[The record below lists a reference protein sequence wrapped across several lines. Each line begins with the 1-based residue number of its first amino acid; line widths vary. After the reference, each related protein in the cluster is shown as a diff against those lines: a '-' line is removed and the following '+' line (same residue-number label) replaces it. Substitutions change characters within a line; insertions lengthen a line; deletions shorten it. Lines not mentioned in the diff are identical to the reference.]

1 MTAYSLPTAPLTA
14 HPLALNH
21 GMLLRYARHLTLPE
35 VGAAGQERLG
45 AARVLLVGA
54 GGLGSPAALYLAAA
68 GVGTLGIIDG
78 DKVDLTN
85 LQRQILHGTADV
97 GRAKVDSAAD
107 RLGDLNPEVAIEP
120 HGFTLTRRTPSSSSA
135 ATTSSSTAATTF
147 PTRYLVNDAAIL
159 AGKPYVYGS
168 IFKFDGQVSV
178 FGAAGGP
185 CYRCLFAEPPAPELI
200 PSCAEAGVL
209 GVLPG
214 IIGSLQALEAIK
226 LILGIGTPLVGRLLM
241 FDGLALTTRELQVH
255 RDPACA
261 MCGDAPSHHRADR
274 LRSVLWNQSRRAATR
289 RRFLRKRWRPHW
301 RERPRLRSLMSAN
314 RGNGRSRTLRGAG
327 TFRSRA
333 LPARVSELDARRE
346 IITVC
351 HRGARSLSA
360 RRLLAGAGFS
370 RVKSLAGGIDAY
382 AARVDPKLSRY

>member
-1 MTAYSLPTAPLTA
+1 MD
-14 HPLALNH
+14 
-21 GMLLRYARHLTLPE
+21 LLRYARHLTLPE

-45 AARVLLVGA
+45 RARVLLVGA

-78 DKVDLTN
+78 DRVDVTN
-85 LQRQILHGTADV
+85 LQRQILHGTSDV
-97 GRAKVDSAAD
+97 GRAKVESAAD
-107 RLGDLNPEVAIEP
+107 RLGDLNPGVEIEP
-120 HGFTLTRRTPSSSSA
+120 HGFTLTSANAVELFRRYDIIVDGSDN
-135 ATTSSSTAATTF
+135 F

-214 IIGSLQALEAIK
+214 IIGSLQALETIK

-241 FDGLALTTRELQVH
+241 FDGLALTTRELRVH
-255 RDPACA
+255 RDPACT
-261 MCGDAPSHHRADR
+261 MCGDAPSITAPIDYEAFCGITAA
-274 LRSVLWNQSRRAATR
+274 RSDAEEITPEALETALEGASPPEVIDVREQWEWEVAHIAGSRHIPLT
-289 RRFLRKRWRPHW
+289 
-301 RERPRLRSLMSAN
+301 
-314 RGNGRSRTLRGAG
+314 
-327 TFRSRA
+327 A

-360 RRLLAGAGFS
+360 RRLLAGAGFA